1 MNVGLIGCGAIGS
14 LLYDLLSRYVPAVRV
29 VAIYERDTHREGARK
44 ALDAGA
50 RIVDS
55 VGDFLEVI
63 STSSSN
69 VQATK
74 RCATWGRPSWRQG
87 TTCSSPRS
95 VRWRT
100 RARDA
105 IDR

>member
-50 RIVDS
+50 PIVDS
-55 VGDFLEVI
+55 VGDFLESI
-63 STSSSN
+63 SN
-69 VQATK
+69 PCRA
-74 RCATWGRPSWRQG
+74 R
-87 TTCSSPRS
+87 
-95 VRWRT
+95 RWR
-100 RARDA
+100 RNADEVYR
-105 IDR
+105 